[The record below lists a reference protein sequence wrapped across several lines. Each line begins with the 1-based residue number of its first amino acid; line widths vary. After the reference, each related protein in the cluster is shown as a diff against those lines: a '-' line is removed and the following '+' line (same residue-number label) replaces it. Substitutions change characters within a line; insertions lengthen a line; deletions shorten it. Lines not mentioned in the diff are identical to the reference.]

1 MSTVRPLRP
10 SDVDEVI
17 TRIERRLQ
25 ADADF
30 QPLINPAF
38 SSDLLANALRHAAHA
53 TWVAQDRD
61 RMVGHLYGALLE
73 DDAHGRGVWVGP
85 DGASFDDVDT
95 LGELYAV
102 AGASWIDDGAHDH
115 YVWTLDDDSTVEP
128 WLEMGFARMHRRG
141 VVALPRP
148 RVHPLPDGYS
158 IRRGTASDLEL
169 AVELD
174 AAFDDAQRLGP
185 SFAFAA
191 PGSSRDELAE
201 TLADPETHHYLVERG
216 GVGVAQCITFALPAR
231 RGSFDASLHLS
242 AVTVRAEHR
251 GRGVAT
257 AMVDAALSDALGAGF
272 THAETN
278 WRVTNRRAQR
288 FWRTYGF
295 GATYVRLHRSI
306 AAR

>member
-17 TRIERRLQ
+17 ARIERRLK
-25 ADADF
+25 ADADY
-30 QPLINPAF
+30 QPLIDSAF
-38 SSDLLANALRHAAHA
+38 SSDLLASVLRDAAHA
-53 TWVAQDRD
+53 TWVAEDRE
-61 RMVGHLYGALLE
+61 RIVGHLYGALLE

-95 LGELYAV
+95 LGELYAE
-102 AGASWIDDGAHDH
+102 AGASWIDDGAREH
-115 YVWTLDDDSTVEP
+115 YVWTLDDDSTAEP

-158 IRRGTASDLEL
+158 IRRGAARDLAS

-174 AAFDDAQRLGP
+174 AALDDAQQLGP
-185 SFAFAA
+185 SFAFGA
-191 PGSSRDELAE
+191 PASSRDDLAE
-201 TLADPETHHYLVERG
+201 TLADPEAHHYLIERG
-216 GVGVAQCITFALPAR
+216 GAAVAQCITFPLPAR
-231 RGSFDASLHLS
+231 RGSFDASIDLS

-257 AMVDAALSDALGAGF
+257 AMIDAALADALAAGF

-295 GATYVRLHRSI
+295 APTYVRLHRTI